1 MDNLTFKTFS
11 QVLVVVVLNYYMNKM
26 TLHDTKMPD
35 FYKLFPWHSSTS
47 PQINHHR
54 MTQHN

>member
-35 FYKLFPWHSSTS
+35 LHNFSPWK
-47 PQINHHR
+47 IA
-54 MTQHN
+54 